1 MTRYC
6 IIGNG
11 IAANAAAEQIRT
23 RDTDGAITMFTRE
36 DHFFYYTPA
45 LPDYLAGERDAGAIT
60 IHDEAWY
67 RKQDIRL
74 VRACTIESIDPG
86 AHRLTDANGGTWDY
100 DTLLLATGG
109 HSFVPPIAGAD
120 SPGVFTLRSLDDADR
135 IRTAASG
142 ARSMVLI
149 GGGLLG
155 LEAGNGLRRA
165 GLQVTVVE
173 FFPRL
178 LPRQMDTA
186 GAALLQK
193 TMEAMGFSFR
203 LGAKTK
209 AIVPRDSDL
218 CVTLESG
225 EELPADLVLVS
236 AGVRPETG
244 LARGLG
250 LEIDKGVKVTNSME
264 TALPGVYAAGDLIEH
279 HGRYYGIWPAA
290 AAQGTVAGAGMA
302 GDRQSY
308 SGTVPANTLKVVGID
323 LTAAGEIDAEGTRES
338 IVAQDPDT
346 PFYRKLV
353 IENDTIVGTILYG
366 DIRGSSEILSAIE
379 KKTDISAHRAALA
392 QADFDFTRLGG

>member
-11 IAANAAAEQIRT
+11 IAANAAAEQIRA
-23 RDTDGAITMFTRE
+23 RDSSGPITMVTRE
-36 DHFFYYTPA
+36 RHCFYYTPA
-45 LPDYLAGERDAGAIT
+45 LPEYLAGERDAAGIT
-60 IHDEAWY
+60 IHDEDWY
-67 RKQDIRL
+67 KKHGIDL
-74 VRACTIESIDPG
+74 VRDCTIESIDPD
-86 AHRLTDANGGTWDY
+86 ARRLTAADGTTWDY
-100 DTLLLATGG
+100 DALLLATGG
-109 HSFVPPIAGAD
+109 YSFVPPIAGAD
-120 SPGVFTLRSLDDADR
+120 SPGVFTLRSVDDADR
-135 IRTAASG
+135 IRSAAAG

-193 TMEAMGFSFR
+193 TMEDMGFSFR
-203 LGAKTK
+203 LGAKTRSI
-209 AIVPRDSDL
+209 APRGKGL
-218 CVTLESG
+218 CVSLESG
-225 EELPADLVLVS
+225 EELPADLVLIS

-244 LARGLG
+244 LARALG
-250 LEIDKGVKVTNSME
+250 LEIDKGVKVNDSME
-264 TALPGVYAAGDLIEH
+264 TSIPGVYAAGDLIEH

-302 GDRQSY
+302 GDRQHY
-308 SGTVPANTLKVVGID
+308 RGTVPANTLKVVGID
-323 LTAAGEIDAEGTRES
+323 LTAAGDIDAEGTRES
-338 IVAQDPDT
+338 IVSQDPDA

-353 IENDTIVGTILYG
+353 IENNTIIGTILYG
-366 DIRGSSEILSAIE
+366 DIRGSSEILAAIE